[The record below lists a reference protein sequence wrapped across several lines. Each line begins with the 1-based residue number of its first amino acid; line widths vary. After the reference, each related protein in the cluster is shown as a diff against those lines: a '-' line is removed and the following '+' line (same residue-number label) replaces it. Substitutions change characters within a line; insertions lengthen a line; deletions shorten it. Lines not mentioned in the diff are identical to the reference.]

1 MAQSSIDDLVSASF
15 TAAYFAFLH
24 CPVSDAESSFF
35 SLIWASFGAASLDL
49 GAHSPFRATFVHPH
63 CALFV
68 FNIRPVPPAQSSI
81 DDLLPPNRFLRNQN
95 SNWWAGIDS
104 EDSDDE
110 FQTHPS
116 LSGNGTPRCDND
128 TKEVTLVIIIV
139 MNRNSGPNNNNN
151 SNNND
156 NISLE
161 SRFASLVHHSL
172 P

>member
-1 MAQSSIDDLVSASF
+1 MVQSSIDDLVSASF

-95 SNWWAGIDS
+95 SNFKRI
-104 EDSDDE
+104 
-110 FQTHPS
+110 P

-151 SNNND
+151 NSNNND

-172 P
+172 S